1 MRHNNGR
8 LFAFMGVFTAIT
20 ILLTYVF
27 SIQTTFLRLS
37 FGFIPIS
44 IFAVLFGP
52 LPAGVMAAAADLIGT
67 AFLGLGV
74 FFPGFLVTDFLYGIL
89 FGTFLYQKPVT
100 IKRAFIPFIL
110 MAVLLNLGLNTVWL
124 TLFYGKAWEYFFYG
138 RLVKNIVWVPF
149 QVLIFYA
156 VYRAILP
163 AARELRLP
171 GIMNYPKS
179 TPLPRQDE
187 AKVKNDRCNDRY

>member
-1 MRHNNGR
+1 MGKFGSR
-8 LFAFMGVFTAIT
+8 LFPFMGVFTAIT

-37 FGFIPIS
+37 FGFVPIS

-67 AFLGLGV
+67 AMLGLGV
-74 FFPGFLVTDFLYGIL
+74 FFPGFLITDFLYGII
-89 FGTFLYQKPVT
+89 FGHFLYKKPVT
-100 IKRAFIPFIL
+100 VKRAFIPFIL
-110 MAVLLNLGLNTVWL
+110 IALFLNLGLNTLWL
-124 TLFYGKAWEYFFYG
+124 TLFYGKAWEFFFYG

-156 VYRAILP
+156 IYRAIVP
-163 AARELRLP
+163 AVERIVRSE
-171 GIMNYPKS
+171 N
-179 TPLPRQDE
+179 
-187 AKVKNDRCNDRY
+187 